1 MEPLRLGAVPLGL
14 GTADRFLTVE
24 DETGPR
30 LRVDLYRAIEEH
42 HVFEEVLLWSGRIV
56 LGWGERLYLV
66 EPEARKTAV
75 IDLGS
80 YFAGLYPG
88 EDYLLVASANRLL
101 RIQPDGAVRWTSEG
115 LAIDGVIVEEMT
127 HGIIHGAGEWD
138 PPGGWQPFRLSLE
151 TGQPV

>member
-14 GTADRFLTVE
+14 GTADMFLTVE

-30 LRVDLYRAIEEH
+30 LRIDLYSRWEEH
-42 HVFEEVLLWSGRIV
+42 HVFEEVQLWSGRIV

-66 EPEARKTAV
+66 DPEARQAVV

-80 YFAGLYPG
+80 CFGHLYLAD
-88 EDYLLVASANRLL
+88 DYLLVGTGDCLIRV
-101 RIQPDGAVRWTSEG
+101 QPDGTVRWTSDA
-115 LAIDGVIVEEMT
+115 LAIDGVIVEEVT

-138 PPGGWQPFRLSLE
+138 PPGGWQSFRLSLE